1 MDVIDRIGAVR
12 LWVAAFL
19 ASVVGLAG
27 GSILAHRSVYD
38 GFIWRYFWGPVAAD
52 AHNAQCA
59 INDGQSVSYVPSDAA
74 STACNAVPSDAFVAT
89 PGYTAVS
96 EVGYMIVGLFFL
108 VGVLLLLRRL
118 NLGHNRNL
126 FFGLVPFMLFG
137 GVLRVVEDAN
147 DHLMT
152 TEGVEAVI
160 SYPANTL
167 LISPVIY
174 FTVFFVTLAALLVS
188 VALSRRNYVDS
199 YPKTLGLIGSVLFVL
214 TFASLVIVS
223 VMRDSV
229 GFYPEFLLVT
239 VGLASGIAYGIY
251 WLADRFAP
259 EINSGTGYIGLLVVW
274 SHAIDGVAN
283 VLASDW
289 SDVFGLPFGYVPK
302 HPANAT
308 VISITD
314 SVLPASVTDVIG
326 TSWPFLLI
334 KIVVAVA
341 IVWLFTDDFMEES
354 PRYAIVMLMAIAAV
368 GLGPGTRDMIRATF
382 GI

>member
-1 MDVIDRIGAVR
+1 MDVIDRFGAVR
-12 LWVAAFL
+12 LWVAAFV
-19 ASVVGLAG
+19 ASVVGFAAGSVLAP
-27 GSILAHRSVYD
+27 RTVYD

-52 AHNAQCA
+52 AHGAQCA
-59 INDGQSVSYVPSDAA
+59 VNDGSSVTYGYSDAV
-74 STACNAVPSDAFVAT
+74 CNNPPSDAFVAT

-108 VGVLLLLRRL
+108 VGVFLLLRRL
-118 NLGHNRNL
+118 HLGHNRNL

-147 DHLMT
+147 NRLMEDT
-152 TEGVEAVI
+152 VAGEAFI
-160 SYPANTL
+160 SYPENTL

-174 FTVFFVTLAALLVS
+174 FTVFFITLGALLVS
-188 VALSRRNYVDS
+188 VALSRRDYVES
-199 YPKTLGLIGSVLFVL
+199 YPRTLGIIGTVLFVV
-214 TFASLVIVS
+214 TFAGLVIVS
-223 VMRDSV
+223 VLRDSV
-229 GFYPEFLLVT
+229 GFYPSFLVVT
-239 VGLASGIAYGIY
+239 VGLASAIAYGIY

-259 EINSGTGYIGLLVVW
+259 EINSGTGYIGLVVLW

-289 SDVFGLPFGYVPK
+289 WDVFGLPFGYSPK

-308 VISITD
+308 IISITEA
-314 SVLPASVTDVIG
+314 VFPASVTGAIG
-326 TSWPFLLI
+326 SSWPFLLI
-334 KIVVAVA
+334 KMVVALG
-341 IVWLFTDDFMEES
+341 IVWLFTDEFMDES
-354 PRYAIVMLMAIAAV
+354 PRYAIVLLMAIAAV

>member
-19 ASVVGLAG
+19 ASVAGLAT
-27 GSILAHRSVYD
+27 GSTLAHRTVYD

-59 INDGQSVSYVPSDAA
+59 INDGESVTYGYADAVC
-74 STACNAVPSDAFVAT
+74 TGVPSDAFVAT

-108 VGVLLLLRRL
+108 LGVILLLRRL

-147 DHLMT
+147 DSVM
-152 TEGVEAVI
+152 GPNFGGEALI
-160 SYPANTL
+160 PYPTNTL
-167 LISPVIY
+167 LISPIIY
-174 FTVFFVTLAALLVS
+174 FTVFFVTLGALLSS
-188 VALSRRNYVDS
+188 VALSRRDYVDS
-199 YPKTLGLIGSVLFVL
+199 YPKTLGIIGAVLFVL
-214 TFASLVIVS
+214 TFASLIIVS
-223 VMRDSV
+223 VLRDSV
-229 GFYPEFLLVT
+229 GFYPSFLLVT
-239 VGLASGIAYGIY
+239 VGLASVIAYGIY
-251 WLADRFAP
+251 WLAERFAP
-259 EINSGTGYIGLLVVW
+259 EINGGTGYIGLVVVW